1 MPTLASAIVAPP
13 AYRGLR
19 LPEIYNGLY
28 NMYSVCGN
36 NKSEILTQN
45 VPEKSE
51 SSYFVQGPLSM
62 QTSSRNIE
70 GGRREVCFI
79 KTTHKHMYNI

>member
-13 AYRGLR
+13 AYGGLR

-28 NMYSVCGN
+28 NILYSVSGN
-36 NKSEILTQN
+36 NISVILSQN
-45 VPEKSE
+45 VPEKSG

-62 QTSSRNIE
+62 QTSS
-70 GGRREVCFI
+70 
-79 KTTHKHMYNI
+79 